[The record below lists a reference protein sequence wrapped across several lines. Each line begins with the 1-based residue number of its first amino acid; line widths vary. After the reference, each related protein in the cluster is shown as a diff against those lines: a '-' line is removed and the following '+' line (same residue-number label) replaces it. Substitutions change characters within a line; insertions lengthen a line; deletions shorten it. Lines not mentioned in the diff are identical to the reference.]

1 MKKLIST
8 ILVLVVCLAGIY
20 VFSLTRSEI
29 RQTRNEITELKEKN
43 EKLTAENKRLYEIM
57 FVQDTIPVY
66 VVKGVKKES
75 EVGK

>member
-8 ILVLVVCLAGIY
+8 ILILAVCLAGIY

-29 RQTRNEITELKEKN
+29 RTTRNEITELREKN

-66 VVKGVKKES
+66 VVKNVEGVK
-75 EVGK
+75 

>member
-43 EKLTAENKRLYEIM
+43 EKLTKENKRLYEIM

-66 VVKGVKKES
+66 VVKGVKK
-75 EVGK
+75 

>member
-29 RQTRNEITELKEKN
+29 RTARNEITELKEKN
-43 EKLTAENKRLYEIM
+43 EKLAKENKRLYEIM

-75 EVGK
+75 EAGK

>member
-8 ILVLVVCLAGIY
+8 ILVLVICLAGIY

-29 RQTRNEITELKEKN
+29 RTARNEITELKEKN
-43 EKLTAENKRLYEIM
+43 EKLAKENKRLYEIM

-66 VVKGVKKES
+66 VFKGMVES
-75 EVGK
+75 EEKKK

>member
-29 RQTRNEITELKEKN
+29 RQKRNEITELKEKN
-43 EKLTAENKRLYEIM
+43 EKLAKENKRLYEIM

-66 VVKGVKKES
+66 VVKGVKK
-75 EVGK
+75 

>member
-75 EVGK
+75 EEEK

>member
-43 EKLTAENKRLYEIM
+43 EKLAAENKRLYEIM

-66 VVKGVKKES
+66 VVKGVKK
-75 EVGK
+75 

>member
-8 ILVLVVCLAGIY
+8 ILVLVVSLAGIY

-43 EKLTAENKRLYEIM
+43 EKLAKENKRLYEIM

-66 VVKGVKKES
+66 VFKGMVEERSKK
-75 EVGK
+75 

>member
-8 ILVLVVCLAGIY
+8 IFILAVCLAGIY

-29 RQTRNEITELKEKN
+29 RTTRNEITELREKN

-66 VVKGVKKES
+66 VVKNVEGVK
-75 EVGK
+75 